1 MSKEQYPIKA
11 TSYIINLLGDELIG
25 SDSLA
30 IFELVKN
37 AYDADA
43 TLVTISFND
52 LDYPNRNIVIEDN
65 GIGMTSSV
73 IQKVWLTIGT
83 DYKKKQAKIS
93 KKFHRI
99 SLGNKGV
106 GRLAVHRLADEIFL
120 ESQSEGDLFGSSLHI
135 NWKELIQ
142 SEEYIEDLS
151 VEVEDGIS
159 KEFPDK
165 HGTRI
170 TLTSLKTKRWT
181 KAILKELARKIV
193 SIKNPFCD
201 FDSFE
206 IKLISNEQEKQHW
219 LDEVQS
225 PVWILNK
232 SLYNFVFKIEPSTQ
246 NEFASFHWKYS
257 FDPINFPGNSGIITE
272 SKESSD
278 DTRLILRSD
287 VFDEQVGQ
295 NGESGRHILQ
305 NKDLIGI
312 GPISGVFHVFNQNGQ
327 ILDLTFGAG
336 KRAAIKEFIKDN
348 CGVKIFRDNIRV
360 YNYGEPSDDWLDLEL
375 SKIQRIGDHFSKKV
389 TIGAVFL
396 SLEQSE
402 DALKEKTNREGFTD
416 NEAYRLL
423 KSIVQEV
430 FAVFERTA
438 VSNRDTIEA
447 FTKNTSVV
455 RKVGFSTTIQELE
468 AELTKRGLQ
477 QELSPLL
484 KKVEKDY
491 NDMRDVMLNSGMSG
505 LNLSLIFHEIE
516 REIRNL
522 NQSLS
527 LNEIDSVGLRKRVQ
541 SLLMLIENFAPIVK
555 QNKKLKLKA
564 SQLIE
569 RAKQI
574 HETRFKYHEIIF
586 SSPVLTGDDDDFNI
600 VGPGNLLL
608 SALSNIIDNSIYWVK
623 INSELRKDPQY
634 RKAIYVGTDIDS
646 FDGPAIMIADTG
658 TGFQMDPEDMILP
671 FRTMRPEGMGLG
683 LYYVNLV
690 METIGGKLLFP
701 NRNVYN
707 IPSVYDG
714 AFVVLVF
721 PKIENNDRK

>member
-1 MSKEQYPIKA
+1 MSKERYPIKA
-11 TSYIINLLGDELIG
+11 TSHIINLLGDELIG

-52 LDYPNRNIVIEDN
+52 LDSPNRNIVIEDN
-65 GIGMTSSV
+65 GIGMSSYV
-73 IQKVWLTIGT
+73 IQNVWLTIGT
-83 DYKKKQAKIS
+83 DYKKKQAKVS
-93 KKFHRI
+93 KKFHRV

-151 VEVEDGIS
+151 VEIEEGVVRG
-159 KEFPDK
+159 FPDN

-170 TLTSLKTKRWT
+170 TLSGLKTKKWT
-181 KAILKELARKIV
+181 KAILKELAQKIA
-193 SIKNPFCD
+193 SIKNPFWKM
-201 FDSFE
+201 DSFD
-206 IKLISNEQEKQHW
+206 IKLVSNETEKQHW
-219 LDEVQS
+219 LDEIQS
-225 PVWILNK
+225 PVWILNN
-232 SLYNFVFKIEPSTQ
+232 SLYSFSFKIEPSVKTEQ
-246 NEFASFHWKYS
+246 ASFNWTYS
-257 FDPINFPGNSGIITE
+257 FNPINFPVNSGVSAKSTN
-272 SKESSD
+272 SSD
-278 DTRLILRSD
+278 NTCLILRPD
-287 VFDEQVGQ
+287 AFEDCLVKNKEK
-295 NGESGRHILQ
+295 ERHILQ
-305 NKDLIGI
+305 NKDLNDI
-312 GPISGVFHVFNQNGQ
+312 GPISGVFHVFNQNGK

-336 KRAAIKEFIKDN
+336 KRMAIKDFIKDN

-375 SKIQRIGDHFSKKV
+375 AKVQRAGDHFSKKV
-389 TIGAVFL
+389 TIGAIFL
-396 SLEQSE
+396 SLENSE
-402 DALKEKTNREGFTD
+402 KALKEKTNREGFTD
-416 NEAYRLL
+416 NETFRLL

-430 FAVFERTA
+430 FAVFERVA
-438 VSNRDTIEA
+438 VTDRNEIEA
-447 FTKNTSVV
+447 FTKDTSVV
-455 RKVGFSTTIQELE
+455 KKVGLSTTIKELE
-468 AELTKRGLQ
+468 SELTKRGLLK
-477 QELSPLL
+477 ELSPLL
-484 KKVEKDY
+484 RKVEKDY

-516 REIRNL
+516 REIRYL

-527 LNEIDSVGLRKRVQ
+527 LDEINADSLKNRVK
-541 SLLMLIENFAPIVK
+541 SLVLLIENFAPVVK

-569 RAKQI
+569 RVKEI
-574 HETRFKYHEIIF
+574 HATRFNYHDIIF
-586 SSPVLTGDDDDFNI
+586 SAPVLTKENEDFTI

-623 INSELRKDPQY
+623 INSELQQDSLY
-634 RKAIYVGTDIDS
+634 RKAIYVGTDIAS

-701 NRNVYN
+701 DRNNYD

-721 PKIENNDRK
+721 PKIENDRK